1 MELNVNNETKQLRA
15 VLLGIADSF
24 GDTPN
29 LVDCYD
35 PKSREH
41 VLNGTFPQAYDIIN
55 ELKEFEEVL
64 EKYSVDIFRPENIED
79 LNQIFSR
86 DIAFVISDKIILSNV
101 IADRKKEILAIDN
114 LLTLV
119 DKENIIKLDKHSRIE
134 GGDVILYNS
143 MIFIGYSEQE
153 DFMKFKVS
161 RTNKNGVESIKC
173 LFPEKKIK
181 SFELV
186 KSDDN
191 AIENAL
197 HLDCC
202 FQPIGK
208 NQAIIYE
215 GGFKNKNDIK
225 YLNELFG
232 SENLIKI
239 DSQEMY
245 EMNSNIFSIS
255 ENVIVSERSFL
266 RLNKILRNRGF
277 TVEEISYSE
286 ISKME
291 GLLRCSTMPLIRK

>member
-86 DIAFVISDKIILSNV
+86 DIAFVISDKIILSNI

-208 NQAIIYE
+208 TSAIIHKE
-215 GGFKNKNDIK
+215 GFSNQNQLISLIND
-225 YLNELFG
+225 FG
-232 SENLIKI
+232 SENCFFINSK
-239 DSQEMY
+239 EMFD
-245 EMNSNIFSIS
+245 MMSNIFSI
-255 ENVIVSERSFL
+255 NKNTVVSDPSFT
-266 RLNKILRNRGF
+266 RLNEWLIINKF
-277 TVEEISYSE
+277 KVEEVPFRE
-286 ISKME
+286 IAKQE
-291 GLLRCSTMPLIRK
+291 GLFRCVTLPLIRK

>member
-86 DIAFVISDKIILSNV
+86 DIAFVISDKIILSNI

-191 AIENAL
+191 AIENSLFIPLKEAREIFEKEYLTTQLKKFNGNISKTADFIGMERSAL
-197 HLDCC
+197 HRKLK
-202 FQPIGK
+202 GL
-208 NQAIIYE
+208 
-215 GGFKNKNDIK
+215 GIK
-225 YLNELFG
+225 ELN
-232 SENLIKI
+232 
-239 DSQEMY
+239 
-245 EMNSNIFSIS
+245 
-255 ENVIVSERSFL
+255 
-266 RLNKILRNRGF
+266 
-277 TVEEISYSE
+277 
-286 ISKME
+286 
-291 GLLRCSTMPLIRK
+291 